1 MNCTKCG
8 AQLMED
14 SNFCEVC
21 GARVTSRESGAFTQ
35 NQQMMQAQLTK
46 YYVNPG
52 FNTERIR
59 KWFLGNPLL
68 ALVFILLAMLGL
80 IMLAIG
86 LIMMMATRDSSCF
99 VLGLFLLLGSVAGFV
114 YIKSKQED
122 NVEEIE
128 RAWNAY
134 IDILSKRGM
143 QKLNLIQEEVAL
155 IDPIVLVGVGELPN
169 NSYEVSK
176 EQVKK
181 GLFAKNMYVNPNDND
196 PVESYKIDKY
206 NILRSMLLQVS
217 VYMFSG
223 NQVFVYVGNVDISTG
238 LIYKEGSSE
247 VFFQDI
253 EGFAFKQEILKVYNE
268 RKKVRESK
276 VMETFVLYLAGCKL
290 KSSVL
295 LESND
300 MSVVENQLTGMR
312 SLIRDK
318 KNEV

>member
-14 SNFCEVC
+14 SVFCEVC
-21 GARVTSRESGAFTQ
+21 GTRVTSGERNTFTQ
-35 NQQMMQAQLTK
+35 NQQMAQEQLTK

-52 FNTERIR
+52 FNTGRIR

-68 ALVFILLAMLGL
+68 DLLFAILIFLGDL
-80 IMLAIG
+80 LSLFG
-86 LIMMMATRDSSCF
+86 LIMMPITRDSGC
-99 VLGLFLLLGSVAGFV
+99 LFSGILLIAVGIGGKIYA
-114 YIKSKQED
+114 KSKLED
-122 NVEEIE
+122 NVAEIAE
-128 RAWNAY
+128 AWY
-134 IDILSKRGM
+134 TYVDILSKRGM

-155 IDPIVLVGVGELPN
+155 IEPVVLVGVGEVPN
-169 NSYEVSK
+169 NSYEISK
-176 EQVKK
+176 GQ
-181 GLFAKNMYVNPNDND
+181 AKNDNLQRLLRFASGEND
-196 PVESYKIDKY
+196 PIEKYKIDRCGD
-206 NILRSMLLQVS
+206 LRSLLLQVS

-223 NQVFVYVGNVDISTG
+223 NQVFVYVGNIDISTG

-253 EGFAFKQEILKVYNE
+253 EGFAFNQEILKVYNE
-268 RKKVRESK
+268 RNKVRESK

-295 LESND
+295 LQSND

>member
-8 AQLMED
+8 AKLADD
-14 SNFCEVC
+14 SVFCEVC
-21 GARVTSRESGAFTQ
+21 GTRVTSGERNTFTQ
-35 NQQMMQAQLTK
+35 NQQVVQEQLTK

-52 FNTERIR
+52 FNTGRIR

-68 ALVFILLAMLGL
+68 DLLFAILIFLGDL
-80 IMLAIG
+80 LSLFG
-86 LIMMMATRDSSCF
+86 LIMMPITRDSGC
-99 VLGLFLLLGSVAGFV
+99 LFFGILLIAVGIGGKIYA
-114 YIKSKQED
+114 KSKLED

-128 RAWNAY
+128 QAWNTY
-134 IDILSKRGM
+134 VDILSKRGM

-155 IDPIVLVGVGELPN
+155 IEPVVLVGAGESPN
-169 NSYEVSK
+169 NSYEISNGK
-176 EQVKK
+176 
-181 GLFAKNMYVNPNDND
+181 AKNGNLQILLSASNDND
-196 PVESYKIDKY
+196 PIEKYKIDKY
-206 NILRSMLLQVS
+206 GILRSLLLQVS

-253 EGFAFKQEILKVYNE
+253 EGFAFNQEILKVYNE
-268 RKKVRESK
+268 RNKVRESK

-295 LESND
+295 LQSND